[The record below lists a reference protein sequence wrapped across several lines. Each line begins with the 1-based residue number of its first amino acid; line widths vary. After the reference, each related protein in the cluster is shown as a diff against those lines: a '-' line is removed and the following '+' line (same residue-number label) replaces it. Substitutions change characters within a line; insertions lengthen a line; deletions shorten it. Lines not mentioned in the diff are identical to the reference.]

1 LNRVWYTVNE
11 TNQIVKSN
19 GLNVCNKI
27 LIDSCILL
35 MKLTKL
41 YELLSIE
48 DVKYELY
55 YMFTNWEILGLKN
68 NIKYI

>member
-1 LNRVWYTVNE
+1 
-11 TNQIVKSN
+11 
-19 GLNVCNKI
+19 
-27 LIDSCILL
+27 

-68 NIKYI
+68 NTKYI